1 MIRYL
6 IDTDISSYFLK
17 KRYPSLDRRMRAALM
32 ANAVAISAITR
43 AELRYG
49 QALLPSDAAKR
60 HALIDA
66 FIAEAPVL
74 DWGSRVA
81 ADLRRRGVPIGCMDT
96 KIAAHALAEGLI
108 LVTNNADDFGRVP
121 GLALENRI
129 EAAGGMIGDEQK

>member
-6 IDTDISSYFLK
+6 IDTDVSSYFLK
-17 KRYPSLDRRMRAALM
+17 KRYPSLDRRMRAALI

-74 DWGSRVA
+74 DWGRRA
-81 ADLRRRGVPIGCMDT
+81 ARRIAYRDRAQPCRRLPLPPETMLGVPHG
-96 KIAAHALAEGLI
+96 HE
-108 LVTNNADDFGRVP
+108 
-121 GLALENRI
+121 
-129 EAAGGMIGDEQK
+129 

>member
-17 KRYPSLDRRMRAALM
+17 KRDPSLDRRMRAALM

-60 HALIDA
+60 RALIDA

-74 DWGSRVA
+74 DWGSRGKGA
-81 ADLRRRGVPIGCMDT
+81 QPAPRQPQPT
-96 KIAAHALAEGLI
+96 EKIWKRWQGW
-108 LVTNNADDFGRVP
+108 
-121 GLALENRI
+121 
-129 EAAGGMIGDEQK
+129 